1 MGCLVHDI
9 TAFAERDKGLTRG
22 QKDAK
27 DVKPFWS
34 KQVVRFHDETWKPP
48 LFKCPNGND
57 LSMFT
62 DVYSGH
68 KTDAS
73 TLETK
78 RFNPLRLKLDKA
90 YSRFAASGGGDGGP
104 VDPESMYVMSS
115 NFWNFCNG
123 DLELYYLY
131 VVLAKFNALQCT
143 VSAMSPAHSFGS
155 DVQHRDISG
164 TRPRKSIEGDLGGPL
179 VIHRSDDEVAA
190 KKSKRKILES
200 QAMTAADD
208 AMATLISK
216 YSEAKAAVEA
226 HEEAPGFVSG
236 DFIHGV
242 KKARVVIIEEAL
254 NKLMSA
260 GSN

>member
-1 MGCLVHDI
+1 
-9 TAFAERDKGLTRG
+9 
-22 QKDAK
+22 
-27 DVKPFWS
+27 
-34 KQVVRFHDETWKPP
+34 
-48 LFKCPNGND
+48 
-57 LSMFT
+57 
-62 DVYSGH
+62 
-68 KTDAS
+68 
-73 TLETK
+73 
-78 RFNPLRLKLDKA
+78 
-90 YSRFAASGGGDGGP
+90 
-104 VDPESMYVMSS
+104 MYVMSS

-242 KKARVVIIEEAL
+242 KKARVVMIEEAL